1 MRTPASRLIA
11 HVLDSALEDRANEMA
26 LVCPSGWLSY
36 QELDTLASK
45 AANALAELG
54 TKPGDRVAACLPN
67 DLDIVVAFHAVMRL
81 GAIWVGVNQALAP
94 PEKAYLLSDCGATVL
109 LTDPITRER
118 LQSHGLLPDGLR
130 VVLVPGEPPF
140 ATAIEAASSQRPAIR
155 IDPDAPAALAYT
167 SGTTGHPK
175 AAVHSQPNLLLPG
188 AVLTQ
193 LRGWGPELRK
203 GDFFALTIVNMM
215 VLTTLLTA
223 QAGGCSI
230 ITGATSAR
238 ELARW
243 IRQERITVWNGPPA
257 LLYSM
262 AHDPEIVPE
271 DLSSLTEVLSG
282 GGDLPERV
290 RHAFEHKFHKRIV
303 ATYGLSEAPTVVAI
317 EDPRLPHVPG
327 SSGKVLPH
335 LEVTIRDDDGMVL
348 GTGAEG
354 EICVGP
360 ARPTAGLTEQR
371 QATNKAPGHSNAAP
385 WPYATMLGY
394 WNQPEASK
402 AALAG
407 GVLHTGDIGRLDED
421 GNLFVTDRKSLV
433 IIRGGANVYPA
444 EVERVLAELEEIQ
457 AAAVFGVPDER
468 LGERVMAVVQP
479 RAASKISPQ
488 SIISYLSERLA
499 RYKVPEEIFVVEE
512 LPRNA
517 MGKIERK
524 NLSEL
529 VMKTPP
535 EAQASS
541 DHPTIAHVEH
551 PIGGR
556 GH

>member
-1 MRTPASRLIA
+1 
-11 HVLDSALEDRANEMA
+11 MA
-26 LVCPSGWLSY
+26 LGCPSGQLSY

-45 AANALAELG
+45 AANTLAELG

-81 GAIWVGVNQALAP
+81 GAIWVGVNQALAL
-94 PEKAYLLSDCGATVL
+94 PEKAYLLSDSGASLL
-109 LTDPITRER
+109 LTDSITRER
-118 LQSHGLLPDGLR
+118 LQSQGLLPDGLR
-130 VVLVPGEPPF
+130 VMLVPDEPPF
-140 ATAIEAASSQRPAIR
+140 ADEMQAASSQRPAIR

-167 SGTTGHPK
+167 SGTTGLPK
-175 AAVHSQPNLLLPG
+175 AAVHSQANLLLPG
-188 AVLTQ
+188 AVLTR

-243 IRQERITVWNGPPA
+243 IRHEQITVWNGPPA

-262 AHDPEIVPE
+262 AHDEAIMPE
-271 DLSSLTEVLSG
+271 DLSSLSEVLSG

-290 RHAFEHKFHKRIV
+290 REAFHAKFQKPVV
-303 ATYGLSEAPTVVAI
+303 ATYGLSEAPTIVAI
-317 EDPRLPHVPG
+317 EDPRLAHIPG

-335 LEVTIRDDDGMVL
+335 LEVTISNDDGKVL

-354 EICVGP
+354 EICVSAAQPQQGEVEHGP
-360 ARPTAGLTEQR
+360 G
-371 QATNKAPGHSNAAP
+371 TNEVPERSEAAP
-385 WPYATMLGY
+385 WPYTTMLGY

-468 LGERVMAVVQP
+468 LGERVMAAVQP
-479 RAASKISPQ
+479 RAATKVNPQ
-488 SIISYLSERLA
+488 FIISYLSERLA

-512 LPRNA
+512 LPRNV

-524 NLSEL
+524 KLSEL
-529 VMKTPP
+529 VMKARPV
-535 EAQASS
+535 EG
-541 DHPTIAHVEH
+541 PTS
-551 PIGGR
+551 R
-556 GH
+556 GPDQ